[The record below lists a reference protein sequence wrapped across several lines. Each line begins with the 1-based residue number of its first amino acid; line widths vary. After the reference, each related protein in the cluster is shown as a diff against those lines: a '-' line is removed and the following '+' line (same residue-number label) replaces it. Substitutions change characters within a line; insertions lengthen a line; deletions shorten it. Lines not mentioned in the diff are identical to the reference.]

1 MFTVFWLYEKIR
13 LLDRDNGDLLN
24 ECVADEEPKPE
35 ELSEAKYAAVEC
47 FESGHRCSDLV
58 VLAARRTV
66 GGLLEPYQMSL
77 SGAMPEEVRA
87 LVNRPSLAREMAR
100 STLLFGGSSDRYGHA
115 QMVLVAV
122 KVVWTEQMAM
132 MYATTVVVEVE
143 VVESEVKV
151 VDVRMEVT
159 EHVLSID
166 FAEAKTPSSVI
177 VKLAES
183 KDSI

>member
-1 MFTVFWLYEKIR
+1 M
-13 LLDRDNGDLLN
+13 
-24 ECVADEEPKPE
+24 
-35 ELSEAKYAAVEC
+35 
-47 FESGHRCSDLV
+47 
-58 VLAARRTV
+58 
-66 GGLLEPYQMSL
+66 
-77 SGAMPEEVRA
+77 
-87 LVNRPSLAREMAR
+87 
-100 STLLFGGSSDRYGHA
+100 RYPFQWHTSA

>member
-58 VLAARRTV
+58 VLAARRTWHT
-66 GGLLEPYQMSL
+66 S
-77 SGAMPEEVRA
+77 
-87 LVNRPSLAREMAR
+87 
-100 STLLFGGSSDRYGHA
+100 A

>member
-1 MFTVFWLYEKIR
+1 
-13 LLDRDNGDLLN
+13 
-24 ECVADEEPKPE
+24 
-35 ELSEAKYAAVEC
+35 
-47 FESGHRCSDLV
+47 
-58 VLAARRTV
+58 
-66 GGLLEPYQMSL
+66 
-77 SGAMPEEVRA
+77 
-87 LVNRPSLAREMAR
+87 
-100 STLLFGGSSDRYGHA
+100 
-115 QMVLVAV
+115 MVLVAV

-166 FAEAKTPSSVI
+166 FAEAKAPSSVI